1 MTMMFRPW
9 ARWGAFLGW
18 VLGAAVAQA
27 SDAEMLSALRA
38 SLVQKP
44 TVIRQTLL
52 PDLYRFNSSTQEI
65 GPRAFVDRQMSILGN
80 SVTGY
85 AHFSGP
91 KRGQDLTPQE
101 AEKLFLQF
109 LAAIP
114 KERLVTY
121 RFGNG
126 AKEVL
131 LFSAYDCPTCRKV
144 EQEFLRQQ
152 TKLNATVYIVPM
164 ALDFYGNPN
173 AVSSLKGVL
182 CAPDKA
188 VAWNNLILKRQT
200 STITSCSENPE
211 DYVDLHV
218 LFPVK
223 FPTSVPTAVTLDGR
237 INNRV
242 LASFDQLF
250 R

>member
-1 MTMMFRPW
+1 MIVGT
-9 ARWGAFLGW
+9 ALAH
-18 VLGAAVAQA
+18 ANE
-27 SDAEMLSALRA
+27 AEMLTALRA

-52 PDLYRFNSSTQEI
+52 PGLYRFNVSPQEI
-65 GPRAFVDRQMSILGN
+65 GPRAFVDREMSILGN
-80 SVTGY
+80 MVTGY

-101 AEKLFLQF
+101 AGQLFRQF
-109 LAAIP
+109 LTAIP

-121 RFGNG
+121 HFGNG

-131 LFSAYDCPTCRKV
+131 LFSAYDCPSCRKL
-144 EQEFLRQQ
+144 EQELLRQQ
-152 TKLNATVYIVPM
+152 AKLNATVYIVPT

-173 AVSSLKGVL
+173 AASNLKGVL

-188 VAWNNLILKRQT
+188 AAWARLILKRQT
-200 STITSCSENPE
+200 STFTNCNENPE